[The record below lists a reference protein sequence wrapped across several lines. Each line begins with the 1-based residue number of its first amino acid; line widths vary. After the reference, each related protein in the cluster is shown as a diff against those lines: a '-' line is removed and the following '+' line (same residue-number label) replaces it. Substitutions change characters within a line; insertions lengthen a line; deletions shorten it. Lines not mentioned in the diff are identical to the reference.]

1 MKQKW
6 NRPLAFVL
14 TLAVIFLQG
23 TVPAQAGEY
32 SPGGSGSAEGY
43 AISGE
48 EQLQPGE
55 IYWFDLSGE
64 ELLSYYPEFDI
75 SMVPAIYTGGMN
87 AYVLNES
94 AAGKAESSSIAS
106 RTEQADAEYG
116 YTYTHSLFLVGCYQS
131 GSWNELN
138 ELGLIFGRTYTNNDV
153 AYTMR
158 APSGGTATLGA
169 SGSPVN
175 NEFASLLKY
184 LNDQDDLL
192 WVQDTSPNDST
203 KRMARYTS
211 DGSVGTW
218 DPMEGEGPGYFPVLE
233 MENDTNISVLTYDLN
248 GGGYFSKWYF
258 ADDISNQLNIVR
270 STDSSVSAL
279 NVNFY
284 TKPHQLATFSG
295 WSGDDGKT
303 YQPGEAVPPSVKR
316 LTAIWTI
323 PKYSITVQTEGGGT
337 ASASSTLAEVD
348 SIVSLTATPN
358 QGCHFVGWEVVSG
371 GITISEDNT
380 FSMPEED
387 VGLKAV
393 FQGDNTITVTGA
405 TAEDRYCDGTDQVK
419 ITDVT
424 LEGVSDGDDVKVDV
438 SNLTGTLS
446 GKQAGTYTS
455 ITLSQLPLTGA
466 AAETYHVELPVT
478 VPLTGDGVKLLEVP
492 EQDSQGRYEI
502 ANEEELRWFAGLVNG
517 DQDILG
523 TAQQNKAANA
533 ILTANIELS
542 DKNWTPIGNQAAVY
556 TGTFDGAGY
565 TIDGMIVED
574 LSNSNQGFVGYLG
587 ENGRIQNLTLGE
599 NCSVNGGKYTGGICG
614 WNNAG
619 TITGCTN
626 KGSVQGNG
634 DVGGICGHNMSTVE
648 NCTNTGAVTSSGNT
662 LGGICG
668 YSHTSLTDCTNSGA
682 ISGDSKQYVGG
693 ICGYIDDG
701 TVSGCTN
708 MGTVSGGN
716 DVGGICGF
724 SDATIINCTNR
735 TDVDGSAR
743 VGGICGDNHDQK
755 GTIQNCYSTGNVTG
769 SSMTGAVCGRNQ
781 KSVENCYWLENTCD
795 ADIGSGSG
803 EATPKNESA
812 FATGEVAY
820 LLNGSTSQGEVAW
833 YQNLDNGKAKDDF
846 PVLDSTHGMIYQGK
860 SCSGDAWGYSNTE
873 GTVTMHYFE
882 NGFCE
887 VCGQYQPAMWN
898 EAENRYE
905 IYNAGQL
912 YWFYALVNGDTWKAE
927 FDTRNSAANGVLME
941 DITITDG
948 RKWTPMGSNVYRY
961 AGTFD
966 GGGHT
971 ISGLLVD
978 RSGSDYQGFVGR
990 LDNTGIIRNL
1000 TLTDCSITGNL
1011 YVGGV
1016 CGFNGGGTIQ
1026 NCHVDATVK
1035 VSGKRYVSG
1044 VCGSNERGTI
1054 SGCSNNGT
1062 VESSDFDAGGI
1073 CGLSHYGQIS
1083 FSGNT
1088 GSVKGSTRSVGGI
1101 VGSNYGEVTACYNT
1115 GEVSAPSQV
1124 GGICGYGYGDTENCY
1139 WLAGTANAG
1148 IGQQSGGIVTNVDP
1162 KTAEQFASGEVAYL
1176 LNGSTSEGDLAW
1188 YQNLDNGLGVDVIP
1202 VLNSTHGI
1210 VYPKYS
1216 GCKIDGFSNTQMAP
1230 ATHTY
1235 GPDGFCTVCGKGYQP
1250 ARLADGVY
1258 QIENAGQLFW
1268 FAALVNGDT
1277 NQEDIT
1283 QANPA
1288 ANAVLTTDLDLSGR
1302 EWAPIAPSTTF
1313 KNNATTVEDTTNKS
1327 YSGTFDGQ
1335 GHTISNF
1342 EIRTNSAE
1350 LTSGLFG
1357 AVTGIIRNLGVVNA
1371 TFDNIGSYDGRFGAL
1386 CGLLVKG
1393 SSTATAARIENCY
1406 VTGSSILS
1414 ASKIAGAIAGANYG
1428 GTIEN
1433 CFECGNKVSGH
1444 SRIGNLVGDNQND
1457 ASTGTMIGTVTNC
1470 YSDTKVVGNQGGK
1483 VNGGGVKDAEEFA
1496 SGEVAYLLNG
1506 SSSDSPVWYQNLDNG
1521 QTVDSYPVLDSSHGI
1536 VYCIEEDPVRY
1547 SNDPNGKPAQII
1559 SVDITWGELSFTYSD
1574 GTWNPDTHE
1583 YDGEGWTVDKED
1595 GNTVKVENNGNT
1607 AVSVSFTYTATVDG
1621 ITGSFTDGENPVSA
1635 PVSLP
1640 ANNSST
1646 VYLILAD
1653 KPENELMEAT
1663 IGSVTV
1669 TIGGES
1675 E

>member
-23 TVPAQAGEY
+23 TVSAQAGEY

-94 AAGKAESSSIAS
+94 AAGKTESSWIAS

-184 LNDQDDLL
+184 LKDQDDLL

-303 YQPGEAVPPSVKR
+303 YQPGEAVPTTVKR

-387 VGLKAV
+387 VVLKAV

-795 ADIGSGSG
+795 AGIGSGSG
-803 EATPKNESA
+803 EATPKAQSA
-812 FATGEVAY
+812 FETGEVAY

-873 GTVTMHYFE
+873 GTVTIHYFE

-990 LDNTGIIRNL
+990 LDNTGVIRNL

-1035 VSGKRYVSG
+1035 VSGKRRVSG

-1088 GSVKGSTRSVGGI
+1088 GSVKGSTKNVGGI
-1101 VGSNYGEVTACYNT
+1101 VGANYGEVTACYNT
-1115 GEVSAPSQV
+1115 GEVSGPSQV

-1148 IGQQSGGIVTNVDP
+1148 IGKQSGGIVTNVDP

-1357 AVTGIIRNLGVVNA
+1357 AVTGIIQNLGVVNV
-1371 TFDNIGSYDGRFGAL
+1371 TFNNGGSYDGRFGAL
-1386 CGLLVKG
+1386 CGLLVKD
-1393 SSTATAARIENCY
+1393 SSTVTAARIENCY

-1574 GTWNPDTHE
+1574 GTWNPDTHT
-1583 YDGEGWTVDKED
+1583 YDGAGWTVDEEG
-1595 GNTVKVENNGNT
+1595 GNSIKVENTGNT
-1607 AVSVSFTYTATVDG
+1607 DVNVTYEYKAEETG
-1621 ITGSFTDGENPVSA
+1621 ITGSFTDGETPVSE

-1640 ANNSST
+1640 ENGSST
-1646 VYLILAD
+1646 VYLILAG
-1653 KPENELMEAT
+1653 KPEKELEKAI